1 MSQISEVA
9 RQLDFTWVGVP
20 ANSALAGHTLGE
32 LRLRTTIGVSVVG
45 IIREGSLVA
54 NPASDARVESG
65 DLVAVLGTR
74 DQIARFELAARS
86 GLDPQSSPHPA

>member
-20 ANSALAGHTLGE
+20 ANSTLAGRTLGE

-45 IIREGSLVA
+45 IIRNGSLIA
-54 NPASDARVESG
+54 NPASEASVESG

-74 DQIARFELAARS
+74 DQIARFESAARS
-86 GLDPQSSPHPA
+86 GLDPLPSPHTA